1 MQVEE
6 NRVSHIGLIFIL
18 GLISMLMPLAI
29 DMYLPSMPVIAK
41 EFGVPAGSVQMT
53 LSAYVLGFAVG
64 QLFCGPMA
72 DSLGR
77 KPVIFWGVLI
87 FALAGAACALAQSV
101 EQLVYM
107 RFLHGL
113 AAAAASVV
121 IHL

>member
-1 MQVEE
+1 MELMNVEE

-29 DMYLPSMPVIAK
+29 DMYLPSMPVIAQ

-64 QLFCGPMA
+64 QLFYGPMA

-87 FALAGAACALAQSV
+87 LDRKSTRLNSSHITISYAVFCLKKKK
-101 EQLVYM
+101 
-107 RFLHGL
+107 
-113 AAAAASVV
+113 
-121 IHL
+121 